1 MKYVITLDA
10 TNTTTRAF
18 LWEDD
23 KSVAVAVENAGLQH
37 ETELKKKAA
46 KACIEN
52 VMQKRGLSYEQL
64 DKIVACGMLTSGIG
78 LYELPHIKA
87 PAGLEDYAK
96 GIKKVLI
103 EEVAPVPISFIPGM
117 KNDVTDISLDNFEAM
132 DIMRGEEI
140 DCAAI
145 LSTSSQKGPCMV
157 VLSEYYH
164 TKFISVN
171 AAGQMTGCLTT
182 ITGDLLSCITN
193 KTDIGGCV
201 DGKFLEA
208 DEYNKEMILRGYR
221 AAKKVG
227 LGRIGFS
234 TKILNIFVEKD
245 KAQLRNFLLGAALT
259 EDVHCVKNSS
269 ALDFAD
275 DMTVVVHASDPLG
288 RALCDVLE
296 EEGCFKQ
303 VKLYEVV
310 SEVPLVAIGAKTIS
324 DIE

>member
-23 KSVAVAVENAGLQH
+23 KAVEVAIENAGLQNGA
-37 ETELKKKAA
+37 ELKKAA
-46 KACIEN
+46 KDCIEN
-52 VMQKRGLSYEQL
+52 LLTKKGIAYEEI

-87 PAGLEDYAK
+87 PAGIMDYAK
-96 GIKKVLI
+96 NIKEVLL
-103 EEVAPVPISFIPGM
+103 EEIAPIPISFIPGM
-117 KNDVTDISLDNFEAM
+117 KNDVDEITLDTFEAM

-145 LSTSSQKGPCMV
+145 LSTSNQDGPCMV

-171 AAGQMTGCLTT
+171 AKGQMTGCLTT
-182 ITGDLLSCITN
+182 ITGDILSCITN
-193 KTDIGGCV
+193 ETDIGGCV
-201 DGKFLEA
+201 DGKFLAA

-259 EDVHCVKNSS
+259 EDVQCVKNSS
-269 ALDFAD
+269 ALDFED
-275 DMTVVVHASDPLG
+275 DMTVIVHSAEPLG
-288 RALCDVLE
+288 RALADVLE

-303 VKLYEVV
+303 VKLYEAV
-310 SEVPLVAIGAKTIS
+310 SEVPLVAIGAKTILNHA
-324 DIE
+324 

>member
-18 LWEDD
+18 LWDD
-23 KSVAVAVENAGLQH
+23 EKAVEMTTENAGLQNGA
-37 ETELKKKAA
+37 ELKKAA
-46 KACIEN
+46 KDCIEN
-52 VMQKRGLSYEQL
+52 VLAKKGITYDQV

-87 PAGLEDYAK
+87 PAGIMDYAK
-96 GIKKVLI
+96 NMKDVLL
-103 EEVAPVPISFIPGM
+103 EEIAPIPITFIPGM
-117 KNDVTDISLDNFEAM
+117 KNDVSEISLDTFEAM

-145 LSTSSQKGPCMV
+145 LSTSNQEGPCMV

-182 ITGDLLSCITN
+182 ITGDILSCITN

-208 DEYNKEMILRGYR
+208 DEYDKDMILRGYR

-245 KAQLRNFLLGAALT
+245 KAKLRNFLLGAALS
-259 EDVHCVKNSS
+259 EDVQCVKNSA
-269 ALDFAD
+269 ALDFSE
-275 DMTVVVHASDPLG
+275 DMVVIVHALDPLG
-288 RALCDVLE
+288 KALVDVLE
-296 EEGCFKQ
+296 EEGCFKE
-303 VKLYEVV
+303 VKLYEAT
-310 SEVPLVAIGAKTIS
+310 SELPLVAIGAKTIS
-324 DIE
+324 DNA